1 MGAEAE
7 TDVLARGM
15 LGMPPPGHDLQRT
28 GRLVLGPTPT
38 GWTLDRVARS
48 HGWSGL
54 PPSAYD
60 QQRQRLHRTLSLPD
74 AGPLTITV
82 DARGTVSWGRTT
94 ATKADRAAIRLQLR
108 RMLCLDD
115 DVAEL
120 ATACA
125 QLPWL
130 AWVPASGGGRLL
142 RSPTVWED
150 LARML
155 ATTNCSWAL
164 TRAMLTRLV
173 DTLGEVGP
181 AGERAFPTREAVS
194 RAGVGHLTDV
204 VRAGYR
210 AASFVALAE
219 TDLDLESW
227 MAADLTDEE
236 LTAQIV
242 SLRGFGPY
250 AAQGLLGLLGR
261 PRGLAIDSWVRAK
274 LPSVVGRPLTDVD
287 IRERYAPLGRWA
299 GWGLWLELTRDW
311 FEADSPATAATA
323 GAGPT

>member
-1 MGAEAE
+1 
-7 TDVLARGM
+7 M
-15 LGMPPPGHDLQRT
+15 LGVPPPGYELPRT
-28 GRLVLGPTPT
+28 GRLSLGPTPPS
-38 GWTLDRVARS
+38 WTLDRVARS

-60 QQRQRLHRTLSLPD
+60 EHHQRFHRTLALPD
-74 AGPLTITV
+74 AGPLTVTV
-82 DARGTVSWGRTT
+82 DARGTVSWGRV
-94 ATKADRAAIRLQLR
+94 AASRADRRAIRAQLR
-108 RMLCLDD
+108 RMLCVDD
-115 DVAEL
+115 DVSEL
-120 ATACA
+120 YAACA
-125 QLPWL
+125 EVPSL
-130 AWVPASGGGRLL
+130 AWVPAAGGGRLL

-173 DTLGEVGP
+173 DTLGAGAE

-194 RAGVGHLTDV
+194 AAGVGHLREA

-210 AASFVALAE
+210 AESFVALAE
-219 TDLDLESW
+219 TDLPIETWHDTDLP
-227 MAADLTDEE
+227 DDE
-236 LTAQIV
+236 LTAEIL

-250 AAQGLLGLLGR
+250 AAEGLLGVLGR

-274 LPSVVGRPLTDVD
+274 LPRLLGRPMTDAE
-287 IRERYAPLGRWA
+287 IRDRYAPLGRWA

-311 FEADSPATAATA
+311 YDPDSAATP
-323 GAGPT
+323 GVRPV